1 MIILSHVTG
10 LAAPPGGAKNKLH
23 AMALVHVN
31 NYSFYNPLMPVGPEK
46 ALNIFVIFLQKVCD
60 C

>member
-1 MIILSHVTG
+1 MVMIILSHVTG

-31 NYSFYNPLMPVGPEK
+31 NYSFYNPFMPVGPK
-46 ALNIFVIFLQKVCD
+46 KP
-60 C
+60 